1 MLTSGPIT
9 KHLLD
14 TYGLRGTFL
23 FLAAIVSHIIPCG
36 MLLRT
41 PPNKGLTT
49 KRKENRCEYLK
60 DYIILFKTPAY
71 MCVLLGSVLWNIS
84 FAVIMIHLPNYVV
97 HAGFSK
103 HEASFMFTAIGIG
116 TILPRLTIGLAIGP
130 DGLDPLL
137 LNFGLTAL
145 AGGLIAIFPLFIT
158 YSTGPIIFASLYG
171 VYIGG
176 LLVFT
181 VPLCLEMAGM
191 DKLTSAIGLWYFFQG
206 LGSFTGPPLEG
217 KTSNYIRC
225 IFEYTI
231 FKPSKH
237 RRSKTQ
243 IDVSTLFLNMI
254 LILGL
259 VFDMTGSY
267 GFSFILAGLLTL
279 IAAGCSLLASVWRKK
294 SPTQQE
300 FNSLAPEENK
310 DKLKN
315 SDDISREQGQKVMSN
330 DA

>member
-145 AGGLIAIFPLFIT
+145 AG
-158 YSTGPIIFASLYG
+158 
-171 VYIGG
+171 
-176 LLVFT
+176 
-181 VPLCLEMAGM
+181 EMAGM

>member
-145 AGGLIAIFPLFIT
+145 AG
-158 YSTGPIIFASLYG
+158 
-171 VYIGG
+171 
-176 LLVFT
+176 
-181 VPLCLEMAGM
+181 EMAGM

-206 LGSFTGPPLEG
+206 LGSFTGPPLE
-217 KTSNYIRC
+217 
-225 IFEYTI
+225 
-231 FKPSKH
+231 
-237 RRSKTQ
+237 
-243 IDVSTLFLNMI
+243 
-254 LILGL
+254 GL